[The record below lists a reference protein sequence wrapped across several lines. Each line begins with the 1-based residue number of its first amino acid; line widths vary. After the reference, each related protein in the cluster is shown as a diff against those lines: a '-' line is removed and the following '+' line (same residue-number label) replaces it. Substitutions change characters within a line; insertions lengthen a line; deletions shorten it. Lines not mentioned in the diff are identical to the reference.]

1 MNQLILIIPIIIP
14 VIIALTIKFLW
25 KFENLRY
32 PILIVGPSINI
43 YYIFKIFS
51 IFSDTAIKLDLVTIL
66 SGLNITLGVESISMI
81 FLMMVNCLWLIAT
94 IYSLGYMS
102 SNNEKRL
109 GNFFMFFSI
118 SIACANGAALSDNLL
133 TLFIFYELLTITTYP
148 LVTHKGD
155 ELSKKSGRTYLLILL
170 GTSLCFFLPAISY
183 VYFLSGSLDFIASGL
198 LLTTLGLDGISNL
211 QLSILLILFIFG
223 ISKAAIMPFHSWL
236 PAAMVAP
243 TPVSALLHAVAV
255 VKVGVFSIIKVV
267 VYTFG
272 IDLLFDLTI
281 IDLFIVLCGFTI
293 IASSI
298 VAIKQDNLKK
308 LLAYSTISQLSYVII
323 AILILTPSAIIAA
336 TLHLVAHAISKIIL
350 FFAAG
355 AIYTSTGYTK
365 ISEMNGIGPK
375 LKIVM
380 IGFSIGA
387 LSLIGLPILG
397 GFVSKWYIVESALDV
412 NRWFIISVITIS
424 TLLNIGYFIPIIY
437 KVFFIASNSKKSLKK
452 LPISINLAIFS
463 CSILIILLFLFPNFF
478 IEVMQNEF

>member
-1 MNQLILIIPIIIP
+1 MSELILILPIILPLIT
-14 VIIALTIKFLW
+14 ALIIKFLW
-25 KFENLRY
+25 KFERIRY
-32 PILIVGPSINI
+32 LILIAGPILNI
-43 YYIFKIFS
+43 YYISKILTQFNA
-51 IFSDTAIKLDLVTIL
+51 IPIKLDLITIL
-66 SGLNITLGVESISMI
+66 SGLNISLGIEPISMI
-81 FLMMVNCLWLIAT
+81 FLLMVNCLWLIAT
-94 IYSLGYMS
+94 IYSVGYML

-109 GNFFMFFSI
+109 DNFFMFFSI
-118 SIACANGAALSDNLL
+118 SIACANGAALADNLL
-133 TLFIFYELLTITTYP
+133 TLFIFYELLTLSTSP

-183 VYFLSGSLDFIASGL
+183 VYFLSGSLDFIENGL
-198 LLTTLGLDGISNL
+198 LMTTMGVNSISNL
-211 QLSILLILFIFG
+211 QLSILLVLFIFG

-255 VKVGVFSIIKVV
+255 VKVGVFSIIKVI

-281 IDLFIVLCGFTI
+281 VDLLIILCGFTI

-298 VAIKQDNLKK
+298 IAIKQDNLKK

-336 TLHLVAHAISKIIL
+336 TLHLIAHAISKITL

-365 ISEMNGIGPK
+365 ISEMDGIGSR

-387 LSLIGLPILG
+387 LSLIGMPILG
-397 GFVSKWYIVESALDV
+397 GFISKWYIVESALDA
-412 NRWFIISVITIS
+412 NRWFIILVIVIS

-437 KVFFIASNSKKSLKK
+437 KVFFVKNTSKKALKK
-452 LPISINLAIFS
+452 LPITINLAIFS
-463 CSILIILLFLFPNFF
+463 CCILIILLFLFPNFF
-478 IEVMQNEF
+478 IEVIKNEF

>member
-198 LLTTLGLDGISNL
+198 LMTTLGLDGISNL

-281 IDLFIVLCGFTI
+281 ISATNIWYCNCTTK
-293 IASSI
+293 S
-298 VAIKQDNLKK
+298 
-308 LLAYSTISQLSYVII
+308 
-323 AILILTPSAIIAA
+323 PS
-336 TLHLVAHAISKIIL
+336 
-350 FFAAG
+350 
-355 AIYTSTGYTK
+355 
-365 ISEMNGIGPK
+365 
-375 LKIVM
+375 
-380 IGFSIGA
+380 
-387 LSLIGLPILG
+387 
-397 GFVSKWYIVESALDV
+397 
-412 NRWFIISVITIS
+412 
-424 TLLNIGYFIPIIY
+424 
-437 KVFFIASNSKKSLKK
+437 KVK
-452 LPISINLAIFS
+452 
-463 CSILIILLFLFPNFF
+463 
-478 IEVMQNEF
+478 